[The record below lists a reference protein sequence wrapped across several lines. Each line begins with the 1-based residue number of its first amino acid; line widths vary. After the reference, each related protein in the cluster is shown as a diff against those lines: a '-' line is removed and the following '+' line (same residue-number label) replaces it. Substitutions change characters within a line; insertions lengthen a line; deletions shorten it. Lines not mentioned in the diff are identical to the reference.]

1 MVPWRAR
8 LAVVAALLPL
18 PALAVAAA
26 LLGDAGEPRAPA
38 ADPVAITTAPPL
50 AEPVLRRQFL
60 DAYERSR
67 RTAWL
72 IRYDFTR
79 RLSNGSTLDLRMI
92 ELNRPPD
99 HLLVGL
105 GGVSGRVG
113 GRTVVCEEVGG
124 RSVCAPE
131 GPAASF
137 EEELAAQLSE
147 LRDVLEPPAK
157 WYAVDDGGTRRLA
170 GEPARCF
177 RLRRVADVFSPP
189 YGERAEY
196 CFATS
201 DAAPLLNRVE
211 RREGV
216 DQRLAREVTRQVTDA
231 DIAALLD
238 GA

>member
-1 MVPWRAR
+1 MPWRAR
-8 LAVVAALLPL
+8 LAVLVALLPL

-26 LLGDAGEPRAPA
+26 LLGDAGQPPAPA
-38 ADPVAITTAPPL
+38 GDRVTTTTAPALP
-50 AEPVLRRQFL
+50 EPVLRRQFL

-67 RTAWL
+67 LAEWL

-79 RLSNGSTLDLRMI
+79 RLRNGSTLDLRVT

-99 HLLVGL
+99 HLSVGL
-105 GGVSGRVG
+105 GGISGRVG

-124 RSVCAPE
+124 RSICVPE

-137 EEELAAQLSE
+137 EEGLAAQLSE

-157 WYAVDDGGTRRLA
+157 WYAVEDGGIRRLA

-177 RLRRVADVFSPP
+177 VLRRVADVFSPP

-201 DAAPLLNRVE
+201 DGVPLHNRVE

-216 DQRLAREVTRQVTDA
+216 DQRLARAVTRQVTDA
-231 DIAALLD
+231 DIAALLNR
-238 GA
+238 A